1 MNENEPFGSLF
12 IRNAWVYFWIN
23 FDKVRSSLKTSF
35 RLPFYKSPI
44 VVENS
49 NKSLMHGSFNFF
61 VYFQH
66 YFSVKNQG
74 MTKMKS
80 KMSRRHFL
88 NKKCLRYSFE
98 QPFFPPFNFSHV
110 LGRWKLR
117 WLNRFITTCGVI
129 LSTGLTRLTD
139 GMRKWGNQW

>member
-35 RLPFYKSPI
+35 RLPFQSPI
-44 VVENS
+44 VLENPS
-49 NKSLMHGSFNFF
+49 KSLLFDVRHFWW
-61 VYFQH
+61 
-66 YFSVKNQG
+66 FSLFLALKNPRI
-74 MTKMKS
+74 TKIRF

-88 NKKCLRYSFE
+88 DKKCPRYSLP

>member
-23 FDKVRSSLKTSF
+23 FDKVRSSLKPSF

-44 VVENS
+44 VFENP
-49 NKSLMHGSFNFF
+49 NKSLIVPLTSSFIFNIIFPSKIKGWQKWSPKCHDDNFLSK
-61 VYFQH
+61 
-66 YFSVKNQG
+66 SVCG
-74 MTKMKS
+74 TLLS
-80 KMSRRHFL
+80 SH
-88 NKKCLRYSFE
+88 
-98 QPFFPPFNFSHV
+98 FFPPFNFSHV